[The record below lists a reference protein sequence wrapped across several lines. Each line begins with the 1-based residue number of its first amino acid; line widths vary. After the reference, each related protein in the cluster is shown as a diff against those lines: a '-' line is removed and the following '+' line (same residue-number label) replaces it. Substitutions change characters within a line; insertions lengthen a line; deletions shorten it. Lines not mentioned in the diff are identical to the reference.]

1 MTRSLTSDMCRSL
14 AALTSFTVAG
24 AMVLAG
30 AGLASAEQPAT
41 DAASAQS
48 VEESLQNL
56 EEVNPGL
63 LAVPVESETHGL
75 AGSSHSVPIGGGSVE
90 VSSSPAEGVS
100 LRSSEGE
107 ALSIQL
113 PHANSAEPV
122 EVLEDGTFA
131 YPGEDS
137 ANAVVVTEQ
146 GVQMLTTIANEGA
159 SSTFAYEIDLS
170 VGETLELVPSGAAV
184 VVDSA
189 GETVL
194 AFGEPWA
201 SDAEGKEVETWF
213 EVNGSTLTQ
222 VVDHASDEDV
232 TYPVVSDPIVLAPWM
247 VRCLVGI
254 GLKSPDITR
263 IAQLGTPYSILAAFG
278 RGAVACVFMK

>member
-1 MTRSLTSDMCRSL
+1 MKRSLKGSMSRSA
-14 AALTSFTVAG
+14 AALTSFALAG

-30 AGLASAEQPAT
+30 AGLASAEEPEADT
-41 DAASAQS
+41 TTARS
-48 VEESLQNL
+48 VEQSLQNL
-56 EEVNPGL
+56 EDVDPGL
-63 LAVPVESETHGL
+63 LVEPVGSESNEL

-90 VSSSPAEGVS
+90 VPSSPSEGVKF
-100 LRSSEGE
+100 RSSEGE
-107 ALSIQL
+107 DQSIQL
-113 PHANSAEPV
+113 PHSNVAEPA
-122 EVLEDGTFA
+122 EVLGDGTLA
-131 YPGEDS
+131 YPGGDS
-137 ANAVVVTEQ
+137 ASAVAVTEH

-159 SSTFAYEIDLS
+159 SSTFAYEVELNE
-170 VGETLELVPSGAAV
+170 GESLELVPSGAAV

-201 SDAEGKEVETWF
+201 SDADGKEVETWY
-213 EVNGSTLTQ
+213 EVDGSTLTQ
-222 VVDHASDEDV
+222 VVDHATDGDV
-232 TYPVVSDPIVLAPWM
+232 AYPVVSDPIVLAPWM

>member
-1 MTRSLTSDMCRSL
+1 MARSLGSGMHRSL

-30 AGLASAEQPAT
+30 AGLASAEQPVS
-41 DAASAQS
+41 DAVSAQT

-56 EEVNPGL
+56 EDVSPGL
-63 LAVPVESETHGL
+63 LAVPVESEAHEL

-90 VSSSPAEGVS
+90 VSSSPAKGVT
-100 LRSSEGE
+100 LRSAEGN

-113 PHANSAEPV
+113 PHTNSAEPV
-122 EVLEDGTFA
+122 EVLGDGTFA

-137 ANAVVVTEQ
+137 ANAVAVTEQ
-146 GVQMLTTIANEGA
+146 GVQMLTTIANKDA
-159 SSTFAYEIDLS
+159 PSAFSYEIDLNA
-170 VGETLELVPSGAAV
+170 GETLELVPSGAVV

-213 EVNGSTLTQ
+213 EVDGSTLTQ
-222 VVDHASDEDV
+222 VVDHTADEDV

-247 VRCLVGI
+247 VKCLVGI
-254 GLKSPDITR
+254 GLKGPEITR

-278 RGAVACVFMK
+278 RGAVACIFMK